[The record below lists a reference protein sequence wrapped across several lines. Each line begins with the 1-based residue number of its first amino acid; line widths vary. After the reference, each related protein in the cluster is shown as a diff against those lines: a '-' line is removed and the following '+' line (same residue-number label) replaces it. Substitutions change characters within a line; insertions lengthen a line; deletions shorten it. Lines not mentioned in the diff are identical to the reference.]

1 MPKFEILL
9 SQAKAI
15 APDFGAA
22 VANYIAALEAHRNT
36 VDEPAPSA
44 GHPFIEAAVLRVQH
58 PTEGVHQPMREVWM
72 EDEHGEKVMATEPD
86 GEPVKFV
93 SSEQPDDFV
102 PNYVIIDD
110 TPPAPTLDERKAKLA
125 HAAGVTAQAR
135 VDAMDPPLKRK
146 LVGMTLARI
155 HQVDEE
161 KRTDA
166 DKAALAHSADV
177 QVRTEAIY
185 FHLAEM
191 EAQIHDL
198 TEATVEGWEPAPFPN

>member
-36 VDEPAPSA
+36 VGEPAPSA

-58 PTEGVHQPMREVWM
+58 PTEGVHQPL
-72 EDEHGEKVMATEPD
+72 DEAGEPV

-155 HQVDEE
+155 AQVDED

-191 EAQIHDL
+191 EAEIHDL
-198 TEATVEGWEPAPFPN
+198 TEATIEGWEPTSFPN